1 MSTPNTPRPGSPRPE
16 GSQAPRTSGEQKSP
30 SGAAGQ
36 RLASGS
42 KEPVAGKKPGAGE
55 AARGDAQRASQPGE
69 KQRPESRPASGK
81 PTPGRAPA
89 ATGAPASGAAKSA
102 AGKPA
107 PQRPQQQT
115 GQQRPQQATGQQ
127 RPAGQRPAGQQGA
140 GQQKLV
146 RPAPKA
152 KVRKA
157 RLLVSRVDP
166 WSVLKLSFLLSVALG
181 IVTVVA
187 AVVLWTVLDLTGVF
201 DSVNSL
207 LTEIA
212 GSESGFSLADFAS
225 LGQIAA
231 FATIVAVVNVV
242 LITAISTL
250 AAVLYN
256 ISSSLVGGIGV
267 TLTDD

>member
-1 MSTPNTPRPGSPRPE
+1 MSTPNSPRPG
-16 GSQAPRTSGEQKSP
+16 A
-30 SGAAGQ
+30 
-36 RLASGS
+36 
-42 KEPVAGKKPGAGE
+42 
-55 AARGDAQRASQPGE
+55 
-69 KQRPESRPASGK
+69 RPASQSGSSASQSK
-81 PTPGRAPA
+81 APA
-89 ATGAPASGAAKSA
+89 GQGQRPVTGNRPASSAKPAGTKTSTGSAKPAAQ
-102 AGKPA
+102 KPA
-107 PQRPQQQT
+107 PQKPAPQKPAAQKSAQPSAAKAAPKST
-115 GQQRPQQATGQQ
+115 G
-127 RPAGQRPAGQQGA
+127 

-157 RLLVSRVDP
+157 RLLVSKVDP

-201 DSVNSL
+201 DSVNNL
-207 LTEIA
+207 LQDMA
-212 GSESGFSLADFAS
+212 GSETGFNLAEIAS
-225 LGQIAA
+225 LGQVAA

-242 LITAISTL
+242 LITALSTL
-250 AAVLYN
+250 AGVLYN